1 MIMRGQDIYSSQDE
15 PTISPSSSESE
26 EAKGKESSEEIY
38 PQEDGQPLVVKEKC
52 KEVSVSSKRLA
63 KKETH
68 FTIKTNIK
76 ETFPLRQPPHF
87 LFCKKTL
94 ASIVIPLGLEF
105 IPQVKKLLD
114 EGLVHKSLNPCA
126 LLVPKIG
133 VEGRSLEYKEPWDLR
148 SNPFQGGGDDAILPP
163 RVLDRRLQETWARAT
178 KEGVKVVISSIDGR
192 LQSLD
197 ALDRDECETALE
209 SLGHMGSYIQGATLL
224 LSGSSPAARHVID
237 AAFEG
242 QGPTGHGKQLF
253 SELDSCSFL
262 FKVFQGSLK
271 EHIALKV
278 KIAETAFMML
288 CANNFSS
295 KLELT
300 WSLKWQ
306 SQAALHALGNISGK
320 TRSENSIILNAEA
333 EVNLRRLIYETAS
346 RSTKLTPSGLFLSV
360 LQQDSEMRLAGYRM
374 LSELVARPWCL
385 MEICSK
391 QEIINKVTDPSTETT
406 KIGMEGRYDCCKAI
420 HKSLTVSSRV
430 SANPAFAGIAA
441 KNHGVAVAVYSR
453 CLHRPLLACVVRG
466 APVLSIIARMRWC
479 RVLSSLVRG
488 ARAVVASAC

>member
-1 MIMRGQDIYSSQDE
+1 MNTEHVSKHLDKLIVRKCLQH
-15 PTISPSSSESE
+15 PS
-26 EAKGKESSEEIY
+26 
-38 PQEDGQPLVVKEKC
+38 
-52 KEVSVSSKRLA
+52 
-63 KKETH
+63 
-68 FTIKTNIK
+68 
-76 ETFPLRQPPHF
+76 
-87 LFCKKTL
+87 
-94 ASIVIPLGLEF
+94 
-105 IPQVKKLLD
+105 LLD
-114 EGLVHKSLNPCA
+114 
-126 LLVPKIG
+126 
-133 VEGRSLEYKEPWDLR
+133 
-148 SNPFQGGGDDAILPP
+148 
-163 RVLDRRLQETWARAT
+163 
-178 KEGVKVVISSIDGR
+178 
-192 LQSLD
+192 
-197 ALDRDECETALE
+197 
-209 SLGHMGSYIQGATLL
+209 IQGATLL

-242 QGPTGHGKQLF
+242 QGPTGH
-253 SELDSCSFL
+253 
-262 FKVFQGSLK
+262 GSLK

-333 EVNLRRLIYETAS
+333 E
-346 RSTKLTPSGLFLSV
+346 GLFLSV

-441 KNHGVAVAVYSR
+441 K
-453 CLHRPLLACVVRG
+453 VRYQTFLPYHSFENQTG
-466 APVLSIIARMRWC
+466 E
-479 RVLSSLVRG
+479 
-488 ARAVVASAC
+488 

>member
-1 MIMRGQDIYSSQDE
+1 MVDSSQLLEAASDFAHYTGAHSDDSARDFLNRFPLPVIFSALQTQFDVPGLE
-15 PTISPSSSESE
+15 NTLVTCLERLFNTKLGASLIPQYMPFVQVGLQADSQAVRSLACKTVTCLIENLDNDHKVAASVRLIKDFNMYPLLLDCFIKGKMLPCWGCSSSF
-26 EAKGKESSEEIY
+26 
-38 PQEDGQPLVVKEKC
+38 LKC
-52 KEVSVSSKRLA
+52 
-63 KKETH
+63 
-68 FTIKTNIK
+68 
-76 ETFPLRQPPHF
+76 
-87 LFCKKTL
+87 
-94 ASIVIPLGLEF
+94 
-105 IPQVKKLLD
+105 
-114 EGLVHKSLNPCA
+114 PC
-126 LLVPKIG
+126 
-133 VEGRSLEYKEPWDLR
+133 
-148 SNPFQGGGDDAILPP
+148 
-163 RVLDRRLQETWARAT
+163 
-178 KEGVKVVISSIDGR
+178 VKVVISSIDGR

-253 SELDSCSFL
+253 
-262 FKVFQGSLK
+262 
-271 EHIALKV
+271 
-278 KIAETAFMML
+278 T
-288 CANNFSS
+288 
-295 KLELT
+295 
-300 WSLKWQ
+300 
-306 SQAALHALGNISGK
+306 LHALGNISGK

-441 KNHGVAVAVYSR
+441 KLQEAVEMGPYLIKRHVEAQPAVMTADR
-453 CLHRPLLACVVRG
+453 F
-466 APVLSIIARMRWC
+466 
-479 RVLSSLVRG
+479 
-488 ARAVVASAC
+488 